1 MAYIIVRN
9 SKSGYVS
16 CVEKRRVKNPDG
28 SSTVRDTARICG
40 LGTMTKEEFLV
51 YQKWAHSIKDQDE
64 RRRSVLG
71 SMQAV
76 TAQERI
82 TTQETLQVPKTT
94 PKKVTKKRPVKL
106 PAVRKAYPV
115 PRMSGYKGRD
125 VGKTHTQI
133 MQERKRAQAEEAE
146 RRKELAAHPVSHKK
160 WKPEPYFAPGI
171 GKGKN

>member
-28 SSTVRDTARICG
+28 TSSVRDTDRICG

-76 TAQERI
+76 TAQER
-82 TTQETLQVPKTT
+82 QSETA
-94 PKKVTKKRPVKL
+94 PKKVSRKKGEKRVVKL
-106 PAVRKAYPV
+106 RTVRKSYPV
-115 PRMSGYKGRD
+115 PRMSGYKGAD

-133 MQERKRAQAEEAE
+133 MQERKKAQAAETE
-146 RRKELAAHPVSHKK
+146 RRKELAEHPVSHKK